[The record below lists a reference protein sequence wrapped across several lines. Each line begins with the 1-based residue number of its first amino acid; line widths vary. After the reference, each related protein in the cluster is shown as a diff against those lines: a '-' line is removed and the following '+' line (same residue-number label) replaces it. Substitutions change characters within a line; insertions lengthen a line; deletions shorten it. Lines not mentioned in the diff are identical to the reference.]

1 MYRMK
6 SHTGQQKRNTTLCLK
21 TWHVQNEKSYKAI
34 EMWHVQN
41 EKSYRAIEMWHVQN
55 EKSYRAR
62 EMVKSNS
69 QLNWIRVNAAIFVTV
84 FSKLQLYHWL

>member
-1 MYRMK
+1 M
-6 SHTGQQKRNTTLCLK
+6 
-21 TWHVQNEKSYKAI
+21 WHVQNEKSYRAI

>member
-1 MYRMK
+1 MK
-6 SHTGQQKRNTTLCLK
+6 SHTGQQERNTTLCLK

>member
-1 MYRMK
+1 MK
-6 SHTGQQKRNTTLCLK
+6 SHTGQQERNTTLCLK
-21 TWHVQNEKSYKAI
+21 TWHVQNEKSYK
-34 EMWHVQN
+34 
-41 EKSYRAIEMWHVQN
+41 AIEMWHVQN